1 MKFEIKPGQLATHE
15 SNVRFIIAA
24 LVIVALFAL
33 LPSVAHA
40 QSTGGLPWETFG
52 CKLASQLTGPWVKWM
67 AVIAVALGGVMFGL
81 GELSG
86 PFKKVMEIIGGFTIA
101 LGATGVVATLLPSTG
116 GTLGTC

>member
-1 MKFEIKPGQLATHE
+1 MNFEIKPDQLATHE

-86 PFKKVMEIIGGFTIA
+86 PFQKVMQIVGGFTIA
-101 LGATGVVATLLPSTG
+101 LGAVTVVSTLLP
-116 GTLGTC
+116 GTAIAAGSC